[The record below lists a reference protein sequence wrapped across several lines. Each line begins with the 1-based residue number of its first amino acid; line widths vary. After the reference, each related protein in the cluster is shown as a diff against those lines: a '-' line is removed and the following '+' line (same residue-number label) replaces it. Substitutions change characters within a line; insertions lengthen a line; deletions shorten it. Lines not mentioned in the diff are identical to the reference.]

1 MAFVSCF
8 GFLAARYVGSLAPWP
23 GMEPA
28 LPVLKGSLKHWTT
41 REVLSSGFFKKG
53 AQKRKRHG
61 KLACRWELWAI
72 AWNREETEKWRLVPS
87 VYWRWPRQAL
97 DRTLVAWDQPQSLL
111 HHGHWRTPG
120 SRVLQLRSP
129 PISPSKSYLTSTLLL
144 RTDMNQK
151 KVNSLSRLISL
162 CLTSYLDNPPP
173 RIPLENTL
181 SALLTKNT

>member
-97 DRTLVAWDQPQSLL
+97 DRTLVAWDQPQSAVTSWTLANSRKQSSPTPFPTHQPLQELL
-111 HHGHWRTPG
+111 NQHTASQNRHEPE
-120 SRVLQLRSP
+120 
-129 PISPSKSYLTSTLLL
+129 KS
-144 RTDMNQK
+144 
-151 KVNSLSRLISL
+151 
-162 CLTSYLDNPPP
+162 
-173 RIPLENTL
+173 
-181 SALLTKNT
+181 